1 MDTLIEVSEYLNNLK
16 AYLDDGDSSE
26 TKIDGQEA
34 WDAEL
39 DFAYSHNYI
48 TYEMLGKLGFM
59 RLDYGNYGRR
69 MVKEVRIEIHGFNFL
84 VDFMVIDYANEGEM
98 QIDITML
105 EGDKNIDTML
115 ASLLEDVVEVRSTSD
130 ELVKM
135 GKANRNKSY
144 NVNKI
149 MLPVLPKIKEIPPI
163 SSNAL
168 TPIYHPLSLKK
179 KEKILEALDR
189 KYKELEEQKPTIEVL
204 ENYMVYRKKL
214 DEPIFLVLDISVDKE
229 LPILLGRLFLR
240 TCGAIINVGLGTITI
255 DDGVIHYFPKPRA
268 KAYLENFN
276 VDKDWLGCFEVGYDE
291 DGNHVGNKMLKTFL
305 LSVKKF
311 PLPE

>member
-1 MDTLIEVSEYLNNLK
+1 MDTLIEVLEYLNNLK

-26 TKIDGQEA
+26 TRIDGQDA

-69 MVKEVRIEIHGFNFL
+69 MVKEVRMKIHGFNFL
-84 VDFMVIDYANEGEM
+84 VDFMVIDYANECKPSIVCGR
-98 QIDITML
+98 DFL
-105 EGDKNIDTML
+105 EN
-115 ASLLEDVVEVRSTSD
+115 
-130 ELVKM
+130 
-135 GKANRNKSY
+135 
-144 NVNKI
+144 
-149 MLPVLPKIKEIPPI
+149 
-163 SSNAL
+163 
-168 TPIYHPLSLKK
+168 
-179 KEKILEALDR
+179 ILEALDR

-214 DEPIFLVLDISVDKE
+214 DEPFFLVLDISVDKE
-229 LPILLGRLFLR
+229 LLILLGRPFLR
-240 TCGAIINVGLGTITI
+240 TCGAIINVGLGTMTI

-276 VDKDWLGCFEVGYDE
+276 VDKDWLGCFEVKYDK

-305 LSVKKF
+305 LPVKKF
-311 PLPE
+311 PLLE